1 MIQNVSWLIGEFVDI
16 ALLLSTFVMPK
27 ITETHMTDYIK
38 SYSCSHIC
46 NISEIVCFCLSQLT
60 MSGKLTD
67 KPNILRDVQHQSM
80 ISLVLANEKPIIRL
94 I

>member
-1 MIQNVSWLIGEFVDI
+1 
-16 ALLLSTFVMPK
+16 
-27 ITETHMTDYIK
+27 
-38 SYSCSHIC
+38 
-46 NISEIVCFCLSQLT
+46 

-67 KPNILRDVQHQSM
+67 KPNVLRDVQHQSI